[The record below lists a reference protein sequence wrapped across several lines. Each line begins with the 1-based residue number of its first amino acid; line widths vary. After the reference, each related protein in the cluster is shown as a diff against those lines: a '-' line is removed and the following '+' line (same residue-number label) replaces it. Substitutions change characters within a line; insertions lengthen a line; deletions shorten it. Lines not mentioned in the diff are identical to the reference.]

1 MGRRASQASVTV
13 SRKGKHRSVRT
24 RFGATVT
31 TYLFRN
37 FRLERCQQWNCS
49 ICTGLVRAALRSD
62 TRDNLTDTGFRRRAV
77 PIPHYWPCCWF
88 SRRIDMRNL
97 PTVLAA
103 TAFVIMGALAPLSAQ
118 SQQPKST
125 PAPVQQPP
133 QAQEP
138 AQQAPGQQA
147 PAAPEAYKPVAVQL
161 PKPLADPSFE
171 TFRKQLVATAQKKD
185 RAGLGRL
192 VAQNFFWV
200 PEDQDA
206 ADKSKSGI
214 ENLSKA
220 IGLEGGDA
228 SGWEL
233 LATFANE
240 PTADPSAE
248 RPGVVCAPGERNFD
262 ENAAEELLN
271 STQTDPSEWGYP
283 TKDGIEVRAE
293 PSATSAVV

>member
-1 MGRRASQASVTV
+1 
-13 SRKGKHRSVRT
+13 
-24 RFGATVT
+24 
-31 TYLFRN
+31 
-37 FRLERCQQWNCS
+37 
-49 ICTGLVRAALRSD
+49 
-62 TRDNLTDTGFRRRAV
+62 
-77 PIPHYWPCCWF
+77 
-88 SRRIDMRNL
+88 
-97 PTVLAA
+97 
-103 TAFVIMGALAPLSAQ
+103 
-118 SQQPKST
+118 
-125 PAPVQQPP
+125 
-133 QAQEP
+133 
-138 AQQAPGQQA
+138 
-147 PAAPEAYKPVAVQL
+147 
-161 PKPLADPSFE
+161 LADPSFE
-171 TFRKQLVATAQKKD
+171 TFRKQLVALAQKKD
-185 RAGLGRL
+185 RAGLGRV

-248 RPGVVCAPGERNFD
+248 RSGVVCAPGEPNFD

-271 STQTDPSEWGYP
+271 TTQTDPSEWGYP

-293 PSATSAVV
+293 PSATSAVVEKLGLYLVRAFPDDSPANAVQADFLRVVTPSGKLGYAQVDSIAALASDQLCYVKEGSAWKIAGVIGGANP

>member
-1 MGRRASQASVTV
+1 
-13 SRKGKHRSVRT
+13 
-24 RFGATVT
+24 
-31 TYLFRN
+31 
-37 FRLERCQQWNCS
+37 
-49 ICTGLVRAALRSD
+49 
-62 TRDNLTDTGFRRRAV
+62 
-77 PIPHYWPCCWF
+77 
-88 SRRIDMRNL
+88 
-97 PTVLAA
+97 
-103 TAFVIMGALAPLSAQ
+103 MGALAPLSAQ

-125 PAPVQQPP
+125 PAPAQQQQQ

-138 AQQAPGQQA
+138 AQQGPGQQA

-171 TFRKQLVATAQKKD
+171 TFRKQLVALAQKKD
-185 RAGLGRL
+185 RAGLGRV

-248 RPGVVCAPGERNFD
+248 RSGVVCAPGEPNFD
-262 ENAAEELLN
+262 ENAAEDDLSVNKAGVTLVV
-271 STQTDPSEWGYP
+271 DPLSLQYLMG
-283 TKDGIEVRAE
+283 AE
-293 PSATSAVV
+293 IDYTESLHGAQFVIRNPNATTTCGCGSSFSM

>member
-1 MGRRASQASVTV
+1 
-13 SRKGKHRSVRT
+13 
-24 RFGATVT
+24 
-31 TYLFRN
+31 
-37 FRLERCQQWNCS
+37 
-49 ICTGLVRAALRSD
+49 
-62 TRDNLTDTGFRRRAV
+62 
-77 PIPHYWPCCWF
+77 
-88 SRRIDMRNL
+88 MRNL

-206 ADKSKSGI
+206 ADKSKSGV

-248 RPGVVCAPGERNFD
+248 RPGVVCAPGEPNFD

-271 STQTDPSEWGYP
+271 TTQTDPSEWGYP
-283 TKDGIEVRAE
+283 TRDGIEVRAE
-293 PSATSAVV
+293 PSATSAVVEKLGLHLVRAFPDDSPANAVQADFLRVVTPSGKLGYVQVDSIAALASDQLCYVKEGNTWKIAGVIGGANP